1 MPEDQRETML
11 AQPSAMKEVYGPD
24 QDTVNSHTIVRGP
37 DAWHLFYGPGPGGHN
52 FEKRHATSDDLVVWT
67 RHEPVLLPGD
77 PGDCDH
83 AEISE
88 ASVVRHDGRWF
99 MVYQCRP
106 ERESSRRFAL
116 AVSDDLWHWEKVPG
130 DGSPVFIPLPEWSGW
145 TEKGVLECKDPCIIP
160 YEGRFLM
167 YFVIDFFTDVMT
179 GRIDGA
185 ELCHRIDAAK
195 QLVKYGS
202 KDAAEFLAKY
212 KGVPCGHSTRGRPN
226 PADPCTAEE
235 RSLVDVTLNAPATLT
250 RDFLTVLSGIDEFLM
265 ARLIRAQ
272 TADGV
277 TVIDFLDDVMQDRTD
292 GFKTHHR
299 IAAAKELIVHII
311 RDEQPAH
318 TPSPS
323 TTPSP
328 LTGEGWGEG
337 DTPAVGADPCVRPL
351 PGSHTPSPSTGEGGA
366 RPESPRRSEGDSPV
380 VPAEAGT
387 QGGGGGRSTAANPAR
402 TEPVLSTAEGS
413 VQPEPSSPVVP
424 ANTIVVPAKA
434 GTQRSGGGR
443 NTPANSPNPEP
454 NSSVVPAEAGTQGG
468 GGGRSTAANPA
479 RTEPVLSTAEGSV
492 PTKEPAEEPAPAELT
507 PAERR
512 IKERPEKHWHE
523 PDPYGAPIDSTHPG
537 RSPPW

>member
-1 MPEDQRETML
+1 MSANTHTTETTERKPPTI
-11 AQPSAMKEVYGPD
+11 AD
-24 QDTVNSHTIVRGP
+24 IVR
-37 DAWHLFYGPGPGGHN
+37 
-52 FEKRHATSDDLVVWT
+52 EKT
-67 RHEPVLLPGD
+67 
-77 PGDCDH
+77 
-83 AEISE
+83 
-88 ASVVRHDGRWF
+88 
-99 MVYQCRP
+99 
-106 ERESSRRFAL
+106 
-116 AVSDDLWHWEKVPG
+116 G
-130 DGSPVFIPLPEWSGW
+130 DGALI
-145 TEKGVLECKDPCIIP
+145 
-160 YEGRFLM
+160 
-167 YFVIDFFTDVMT
+167 IDFFTDVMT
-179 GRIDGA
+179 GRIEGA

-212 KGVPCGHSTRGRPN
+212 KGVPCGHSINGRPD
-226 PADPCTAEE
+226 PADPCSAEE
-235 RSLVDVTLNAPATLT
+235 RSLVAVTLNAPATLT

-272 TADGV
+272 TADAG
-277 TVIDFLDDVMQDRTD
+277 TIIEFLDDVMQDRTD

-311 RDEQPAH
+311 RDEQPSH

-337 DTPAVGADPCVRPL
+337 DTPAVGADPRVRPL
-351 PGSHTPSPSTGEGGA
+351 PGSHTPSPSTGEGWGEGDTPAVGA
-366 RPESPRRSEGDSPV
+366 DPRVRPLPGSHTPSPSTGEGWGEGDSPV

-413 VQPEPSSPVVP
+413 
-424 ANTIVVPAKA
+424 AH
-434 GTQRSGGGR
+434 
-443 NTPANSPNPEP
+443 PEP
-454 NSSVVPAEAGTQGG
+454 NSSLVPAEAGTQGG

-512 IKERPEKHWHE
+512 IREKLEQHWHE